1 MVSAAEYRK
10 LVSRNRRMG
19 FRLARPYRGASR
31 TSTPTHEY
39 KHGREVELTN
49 ELLLVAH
56 DSRAHDCPRCGL
68 PCVGTA
74 CYCERCMKLAAAVL
88 AGELPREAIDLR
100 G

>member
-1 MVSAAEYRK
+1 MVSAADYRK

-68 PCVGTA
+68 PYVGTRF
-74 CYCERCMKLAAAVL
+74 CCERCMELAASVL
-88 AGELPREAIDLR
+88 AAKLPLDALALR
-100 G
+100 D